1 LGIHVV
7 TAIQAAV
14 AVIVAYGLIV
24 ACVAGLAGPF
34 WALGAAG
41 GLIVATVVL
50 LFDPKQTGKQ

>member
-1 LGIHVV
+1 V